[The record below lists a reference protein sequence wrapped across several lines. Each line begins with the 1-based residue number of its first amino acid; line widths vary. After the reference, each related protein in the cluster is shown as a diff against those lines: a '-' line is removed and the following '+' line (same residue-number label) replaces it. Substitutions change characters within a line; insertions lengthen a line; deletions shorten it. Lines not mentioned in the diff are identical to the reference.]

1 MLTRAVVLIVATLAA
16 SPLVLSAAD
25 EISLTIRDGRVT
37 ISARDAAVSDVLQAW
52 SRAGGTTIVNGEQLR
67 GTRVTVQLVD
77 VPEEQA
83 LDVILRQTGGY
94 IARKRPTPVGN
105 GSGFDRVVV
114 MARSTSA
121 PAAGLPAQPA
131 QRVVESEP
139 QPAPEPAE
147 PQGVERLIG
156 PDGLPVPD
164 DQDGVPPPPPP
175 MPRGFSFGDEPADD
189 PRTPAPG
196 SPAAPVKGAAVPG
209 MIVPAPQ
216 PVPQQQPQR

>member
-94 IARKRPTPVGN
+94 IAR
-105 GSGFDRVVV
+105 
-114 MARSTSA
+114 
-121 PAAGLPAQPA
+121 
-131 QRVVESEP
+131 
-139 QPAPEPAE
+139 
-147 PQGVERLIG
+147 
-156 PDGLPVPD
+156 
-164 DQDGVPPPPPP
+164 
-175 MPRGFSFGDEPADD
+175 
-189 PRTPAPG
+189 
-196 SPAAPVKGAAVPG
+196 
-209 MIVPAPQ
+209 
-216 PVPQQQPQR
+216 